1 MSPSGPK
8 AEVTPS
14 CFDVCSYPASR
25 HFQALDARR
34 LWAKSRH
41 LANSCVL
48 SLDDY
53 RTIIDE
59 RELRFYGNSRN
70 NVLKLAR
77 HLIPGLFLRLV
88 RRSIVASKNPSS
100 AFHCAWPGAMATRA
114 VIIAWPSSASAR
126 ASGILPSR
134 S

>member
-1 MSPSGPK
+1 M
-8 AEVTPS
+8 
-14 CFDVCSYPASR
+14 DVLQHNHPASR

-77 HLIPGLFLRLV
+77 HLIPGLFLRLGQTFD
-88 RRSIVASKNPSS
+88 RRIEKSEFGFPLRVAGSDG
-100 AFHCAWPGAMATRA
+100 H
-114 VIIAWPSSASAR
+114 
-126 ASGILPSR
+126 
-134 S
+134 